1 MTHMI
6 VFESTN
12 SEENLNCNKSE
23 KLSFIYKWDNNKK
36 DSFLNIMNSEDMCN
50 HFENLGCNIDMSNSI
65 EDLDSNL
72 KEFYSYIENVCNP
85 LFKRNYKMVNNVKKI
100 NHGMT

>member
-1 MTHMI
+1 MFRFIYDFKVHEANI
-6 VFESTN
+6 LSDHCAVSFCIKGELFESTN

-36 DSFLNIMNSEDMCN
+36 DSFLNIMNSDDMCN
-50 HFENLGCNIDMSNSI
+50 HFEHLGCNIDMSNSI

-72 KEFYSYIENVCNP
+72 K
-85 LFKRNYKMVNNVKKI
+85 
-100 NHGMT
+100 